1 MKGMQKFSHKRN
13 TTILFLLLVV
23 SSLNAQNF
31 NKLNGLP
38 FIRNYSPDEYHA
50 QEQNFDIV
58 QDSLGI
64 MYFANFSGIL
74 QYDGTNWTKTL
85 TKSGMRVLSLDVS
98 SKGKVYAGGLEDF
111 GYIEHLK
118 NGISSYVSLANH
130 SKYEIGMIFKVL
142 CGDNQTF
149 FISKDN
155 LFIYKDTT
163 VTKIDLQNQ
172 AKSAFL
178 ISNNGKK
185 DLYVFFER
193 DFKNENK
200 TQNGL
205 TVFKDN
211 SFKRIKDNSESQIV
225 DVKTMFQSPE
235 SNMLIIGTSRQGMF
249 VLKNN
254 EIIEFEVQINDFL
267 KKYGHSCGV
276 KTSEKKYALGT
287 QTGGVIISDEK
298 GKTIQVI
305 DKNSLLQDETINALY
320 TDKDKSLWIA
330 TNNGISKAEVT
341 WNLTYIDNV
350 TSGIEGKIQDI
361 KDFKGT
367 TYFAGDRGL
376 FYIRD
381 DKILKV
387 EGINFA
393 CWDIEIINNKLV
405 LATTKGIYTVTNN
418 KAEPTEFPTFS
429 FCISKS
435 KFLDNVFYSG
445 HNGEISLYKMIDD
458 KISKQ
463 SIIKTIEGDVYKIE
477 DTKDGELF
485 AEVSPGKIFRYSFK
499 EEKGQV
505 IKPNIDLVS
514 LHICKKDDEIFFT
527 SEKGL
532 FKYKGNK
539 FSKYLLFPND
549 TSSYKMWI
557 HDLYKIKE
565 DKYIITDGE
574 QKNITFVIK
583 KGDEYEKYQTPL
595 LPISNFTVNTLI
607 YNSKN
612 SIIWIGGKNGLIMY
626 NDNKEFNSNSNFKTL
641 IRSVK
646 SINGD
651 RLIDFKSDDYVN
663 LTFSEN
669 SLRFDYSAPVF
680 ISKGKTMYRYFLKG
694 FDKDSS
700 EWTELTYKDYTNIPA
715 GKYTFS
721 VEAKNEFGTH
731 LSSSKF
737 DFQILIP
744 KYRRWWAFIIYA
756 LFLFLII
763 RTYMN
768 WRMKA
773 IEKER
778 KVLEDT
784 VKERTEEIEESK
796 EEIESQRDVLYKQKQ
811 EIIDS
816 INYAQ
821 RIQAA
826 VLPSDDFMKEVLN
839 EYFVF
844 FKPRDI
850 VSGDFYWIKKIK
862 KLSFVVAADCTGH
875 GVPGAFMSMLGS
887 SFLNEIVTSRTLD
900 SAGEVLNRLRNKVK
914 KSLHQ
919 KGEEGEQ
926 KDGMD
931 ISLLIIDWE
940 NLELQFAG
948 AYNSLYIIRKKDED
962 DDVENVYDVIKL
974 KADRQPIG
982 IYIKEKDFTNH
993 TFQLKKGDTLY
1004 ALSDGYVDQFG
1015 GDTGGKFKSGRFQKL
1030 LLSFQ
1035 EKSME
1040 EQKHIIGRTFIKWK
1054 RDIEQV
1060 DDVLIIGIRI

>member
-1 MKGMQKFSHKRN
+1 MKGMRNYSHKRN
-13 TTILFLLLVV
+13 TTLLFLLLAI
-23 SSLNAQNF
+23 SSINAQNF
-31 NKLNGLP
+31 NKLHGLP
-38 FIRNYSPDEYHA
+38 FIRNYSPEEYHA

-58 QDSLGI
+58 QDTLGI

-74 QYDGTNWTKTL
+74 QFDGTNWIKIS
-85 TKSGMRVLSLDVS
+85 TKSGMRVLSLDVN
-98 SKGKVYAGGLEDF
+98 KEGRVFAGGLEDF

-118 NGISSYVSLANH
+118 NGKSSYVSLANH
-130 SKYEIGMIFKVL
+130 SKYDVGMIFKVL
-142 CGDNQTF
+142 CDDNKTYF
-149 FISKDN
+149 FSKDAMYIYQDTSISK
-155 LFIYKDTT
+155 
-163 VTKIDLQNQ
+163 IDFDSK

-178 ISNNGKK
+178 ISNKGKNN
-185 DLYVFFER
+185 LFVFFER
-193 DFKNENK
+193 DFKNEK
-200 TQNGL
+200 KVQNGL
-205 TVFKDN
+205 TVFNNN

-225 DVKTMFQSPE
+225 DVKTMFKS
-235 SNMLIIGTSRQGMF
+235 SDGKSLIVGTSRQGMF
-249 VLKNN
+249 VLRNN
-254 EIIEFEVQINDFL
+254 KILEFEVQINDFL
-267 KKYGHSCGV
+267 KKQGHSCGI
-276 KTSEKKYALGT
+276 KISKKKYALGT
-287 QTGGVIISDEK
+287 LTEGVLISDEN
-298 GKTIQVI
+298 GKMIQII
-305 DKNSLLQDETINALY
+305 DKNSLLQDESINALY
-320 TDKDKSLWIA
+320 TDRDKSLWIA
-330 TNNGISKAEVT
+330 TNNGISKAEVN
-341 WNLTYIDNV
+341 WNISYIDNIN
-350 TSGIEGKIQDI
+350 SGLSGKIQDI
-361 KDFKGT
+361 KDFNGT
-367 TYFAGDRGL
+367 TYFAGDKGL
-376 FYIRD
+376 FYIENN
-381 DKILKV
+381 KILKV

-393 CWDIEIINNKLV
+393 CWDIEIVNNILV
-405 LATTKGIYTVTNN
+405 LATTKGIYSVSNN
-418 KAEPTEFPTFS
+418 VAKASEFSSFS

-435 KFLDNVFYSG
+435 KFQDNIFYSG
-445 HNGEISLYKMIDD
+445 HNGKINLYKIING
-458 KISKQ
+458 KIVKQ
-463 SIIKTIEGDVYKIE
+463 STIKTIDGDVYKIE

-499 EEKGQV
+499 DEKGQEV
-505 IKPNIDLVS
+505 KPKTELIS
-514 LHICKKDDEIFFT
+514 LHICKKDNEIFFT

-532 FKYKGNK
+532 FKYEDNK
-539 FSKYLLFPND
+539 FKKYLLFSND
-549 TSSYKMWI
+549 TSSYRMWI
-557 HDLYKIKE
+557 HDFYKITK

-583 KGDEYEKYQTPL
+583 EGEKYKLNQTPL
-595 LPISNFTVNTLI
+595 LPISNFAVNALT
-607 YNSKN
+607 YNPQRST
-612 SIIWIGGKNGLIMY
+612 IWIGGRGGLIMY
-626 NDNKEFNSNSNFKTL
+626 NEAKIFNHKNNFEAL

-646 SINGD
+646 SINEN
-651 RLIDFKSDDYVN
+651 RLIGFKSEGYRQ
-663 LTFSEN
+663 LKFSEN
-669 SLRFDYSAPVF
+669 SLRFDFSAPVF
-680 ISKGKTMYRYFLKG
+680 VTRGKKLYRYFLKG

-700 EWTELTYKDYTNIPA
+700 DWTELTYKDYTNIPA
-715 GKYTFS
+715 GKYTFT
-721 VEAKNEFGTH
+721 VEAKNEFGMQ
-731 LSSSKF
+731 LKSSHF
-737 DFQILIP
+737 DFKILIP

-756 LFLFLII
+756 LLLFLII

-773 IEKER
+773 VEKER

-826 VLPSDDFMKEVLN
+826 VLPSYDFMKEVLN

-862 KLSFVVAADCTGH
+862 KFSFVVAADCTGH

-919 KGEEGEQ
+919 RGEEGEQ

-940 NLELQFAG
+940 TLELQFAG
-948 AYNSLYIIRKKDED
+948 AYNSLYIIRKKEELED
-962 DDVENVYDVIKL
+962 IENAYDVIKL

-982 IYIKEKDFTNH
+982 IYLREKDFTNH
-993 TFQLKKGDTLY
+993 IFQLKKGDTLY

-1035 EKSME
+1035 DKSLE
-1040 EQKHIIGRTFIKWK
+1040 EQKHILGRTFIKWK